1 MRTRITWPSLAILF
15 LGTGIVLAGKLSPDD
30 KLSHALDRLTFGARP
45 GDLEAV
51 RKTGLKKWIDQQ
63 LHPERIAENP
73 ALEQKLASLDTL
85 RMSPREMAEKYPP
98 PQRIKALAEG
108 RMPMPQDPAARQRL
122 QPLIDRYQ
130 QRQNRAGK
138 GAEAG
143 TKVPLEAR
151 ATGLLTEE
159 QRQQLR
165 EGTPEERRAVF
176 QSLPADTRE
185 KIAAAFGG
193 GGRGLAEGAQ
203 MRREFAAQTAP
214 MAVIAMDLNEAK
226 LDRAILSERQL
237 AEVLTDFWFNHFNVY
252 LDKGA
257 DRLLVTSYE
266 RDAVRPHILG
276 KFKDLLLAT
285 ARHPAMLFYLDN
297 WQSVD
302 PRSAAARAGR
312 RSKGLNENYARELM
326 ELHTLGVDGGYTQ
339 ADVTE
344 VARCFTGWTLRN
356 PRQGGGFWFAER
368 AHDRGV
374 KTVLGVRIPAG
385 RGEEDGL
392 QVIDLLAKHPSTARF
407 LSRKLA
413 QRFVADEPPASLVE
427 KMANRF
433 QSSDGDLREVLK
445 TMLDSP
451 EFWSEKYYRVKIKS
465 PLELVASAARAMDA
479 QVDSGLALGRQ
490 VARLG
495 QPLYRKQEPTGYP
508 NTSSDW
514 MNSAALVA
522 RMNFASA
529 LAENRIPG
537 VQVRMDRIPTLPVI
551 SPPTQAAIEKAEPGK
566 VAGLLLG
573 SPDFQRR

>member
-1 MRTRITWPSLAILF
+1 
-15 LGTGIVLAGKLSPDD
+15 
-30 KLSHALDRLTFGARP
+30 
-45 GDLEAV
+45 
-51 RKTGLKKWIDQQ
+51 
-63 LHPERIAENP
+63 
-73 ALEQKLASLDTL
+73 
-85 RMSPREMAEKYPP
+85 
-98 PQRIKALAEG
+98 
-108 RMPMPQDPAARQRL
+108 
-122 QPLIDRYQ
+122 
-130 QRQNRAGK
+130 
-138 GAEAG
+138 
-143 TKVPLEAR
+143 
-151 ATGLLTEE
+151 
-159 QRQQLR
+159 
-165 EGTPEERRAVF
+165 
-176 QSLPADTRE
+176 
-185 KIAAAFGG
+185 
-193 GGRGLAEGAQ
+193 

-312 RSKGLNENYARELM
+312 RYKGLNENYARELM